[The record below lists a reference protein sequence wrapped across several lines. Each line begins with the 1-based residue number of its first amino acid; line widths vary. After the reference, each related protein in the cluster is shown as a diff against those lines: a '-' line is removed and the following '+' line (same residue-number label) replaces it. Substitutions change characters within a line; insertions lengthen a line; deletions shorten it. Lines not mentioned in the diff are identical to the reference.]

1 MPLRFLYINEMI
13 FDYLI
18 EHKNQKENQN
28 SLQCF
33 KENFYLYLQTKKN
46 KSINHA
52 STKQN
57 CETF

>member
-1 MPLRFLYINEMI
+1 MLQIAYLYINEII

-33 KENFYLYLQTKKN
+33 KENFYLYLQTKK
-46 KSINHA
+46 IN
-52 STKQN
+52 Q
-57 CETF
+57 